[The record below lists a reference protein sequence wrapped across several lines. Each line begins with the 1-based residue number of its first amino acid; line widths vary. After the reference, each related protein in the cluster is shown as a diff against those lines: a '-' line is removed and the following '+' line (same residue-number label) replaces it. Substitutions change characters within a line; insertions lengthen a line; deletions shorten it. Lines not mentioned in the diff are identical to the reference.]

1 MFGHFYNNSVRNLV
15 VGFGTLFNEID
26 VKRYNGDG
34 TVKES
39 LRVPLG
45 YGPKEKF
52 LVRLNQPASIDDGV
66 DVRMTAPRLGFELTG
81 FAYDTS
87 RKRNTLSKRINTG
100 AVDGASSVRTN
111 FAEVPYTFDFSLSI
125 FVRHMDDGLQIIEQI
140 LPYFTPEFIITLN
153 LNNNAQK
160 VDVPIVLTSVTNTAE
175 YDGDFDSGRL
185 INFDLNFTAK
195 SYVYG
200 PIKDSKI
207 IKKAIVTNFL
217 PKISLQ
223 EVASLGQQEHC
234 QGLMLVSLDPAEI
247 NQTLLRDIRQI
258 LNYMFV
264 AILRVTQEDL
274 VLMYSVIQYEK
285 EIYKRKN
292 LLCTGYNPSRGAE
305 VY

>member
-207 IKKAIVTNFL
+207 IKKAIVTNFFAQDFTARGGVTGATGAL
-217 PKISLQ
+217 SRVDVGITGPSGDQ
-223 EVASLGQQEHC
+223 SN
-234 QGLMLVSLDPAEI
+234 LV
-247 NQTLLRDIRQI
+247 
-258 LNYMFV
+258 
-264 AILRVTQEDL
+264 
-274 VLMYSVIQYEK
+274 
-285 EIYKRKN
+285 
-292 LLCTGYNPSRGAE
+292 TGYSADTKLYVRGYTAGNTGGPGID
-305 VY
+305 VLGNTI

>member
-1 MFGHFYNNSVRNLV
+1 MFGHFYNNSVRKLV

-26 VKRYNGDG
+26 IKRYNGDG

-87 RKRNTLSKRINTG
+87 RKRNTLSKRITTG
-100 AVDGASSVRTN
+100 AADGVSSVRKN
-111 FAEVPYTFDFSLSI
+111 FAEVPYTFDFSLSV

-140 LPYFTPEFIITLN
+140 LPYFTPEFTVTLN
-153 LNNNAQK
+153 LNALAQK
-160 VDVPIVLTSVTNTAE
+160 IDVPIVLTSVTNTAE
-175 YDGDFDSGRL
+175 YDGGFDSGRL

-207 IKKAIVTNFL
+207 ITQTITTNFFA
-217 PKISLQ
+217 Q
-223 EVASLGQQEHC
+223 DFTATGGVTGASGAASRVDV
-234 QGLMLVSLDPAEI
+234 GVTGPSGGDSNLV
-247 NQTLLRDIRQI
+247 
-258 LNYMFV
+258 
-264 AILRVTQEDL
+264 
-274 VLMYSVIQYEK
+274 
-285 EIYKRKN
+285 
-292 LLCTGYNPSRGAE
+292 TGYSADTQIYVRGYT
-305 VY
+305 VGSTGGPGIDVLGNTI